1 MRGRRLDDASAFI
14 VVNQAMLTINMDKA
28 KGQIIADVQR
38 VLRPGG
44 RYAIHELALTPDE
57 RSDEIA
63 TQVRQSLARSIKVK
77 ARPDHHRPVERLD
90 RQSRVRSRECGHG
103 RDGPPESAPGDRR

>member
-1 MRGRRLDDASAFI
+1 
-14 VVNQAMLTINMDKA
+14 MLTINMDKA
-28 KGQIIADVQR
+28 KDKGQIIAEVQR

-63 TQVRQSLARSIKVK
+63 TQMRQSLACYI
-77 ARPDHHRPVERLD
+77 P
-90 RQSRVRSRECGHG
+90 SR
-103 RDGPPESAPGDRR
+103 